1 MSGSASLK
9 HAPPHADLP
18 AEDPAAELLRGHLGS
33 EPRSGTVRATRDAAV
48 TARLAAET
56 LASYLPVAIMSGIV
70 DPAFSVPRWLSVAV
84 RLRPARA
91 LFVWWFWW
99 D

>member
-18 AEDPAAELLRGHLGS
+18 AGDPAAELLTARLGS
-33 EPRSGTVRATRDAAV
+33 QPRSGTPRATGDAAV
-48 TARLAAET
+48 PARLVAET
-56 LASYLPVAIMSGIV
+56 LTSYLPVAIMSGIV